1 MYNYILLYAITI
13 LCLDLRA
20 AAQTPPGRL
29 NLKSPIREED
39 TISRS
44 NTPVNGNK
52 ASGAINCK
60 RSSLATL
67 GLSRVQYST
76 QFDEIIEVHSVWF

>member
-1 MYNYILLYAITI
+1 MLFYTITKI
-13 LCLDLRA
+13 SLDLRA

-29 NLKSPIREED
+29 NLKSPIRED
-39 TISRS
+39 DIISRS

-52 ASGAINCK
+52 ASGGINCK

-67 GLSRVQYST
+67 GLSRLQYST
-76 QFDEIIEVHSVWF
+76 QFDDIIEVYVYSII